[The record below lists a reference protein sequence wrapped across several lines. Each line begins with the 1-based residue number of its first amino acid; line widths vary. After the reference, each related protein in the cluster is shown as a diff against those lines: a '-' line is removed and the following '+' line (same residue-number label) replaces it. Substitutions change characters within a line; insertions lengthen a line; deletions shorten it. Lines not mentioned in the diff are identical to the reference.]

1 MGVADLEGVGERGR
15 QRDRRRRGRWTR
27 VKAQVVVRC
36 HGSLQSQETDAG
48 QPWEAGGTAKRAVSH
63 TGSGRGL
70 SPMMCSLTPETNLT
84 NGHTAPM
91 RGRSRRPTV
100 SKAEEHRAPGAAPVP
115 STCEAAQPPR
125 PLTSACSRLPEAS
138 AALRLPAAADA
149 QRSAEHN
156 LSWRCRD
163 MRPKP
168 KQFATQYAS
177 IFGDASVVSAYQYRP
192 PYPSETFELL
202 LSLLDADA

>member
-125 PLTSACSRLPEAS
+125 RLTL
-138 AALRLPAAADA
+138 
-149 QRSAEHN
+149 
-156 LSWRCRD
+156 
-163 MRPKP
+163 MRPPVVKRQTTP
-168 KQFATQYAS
+168 RSGFFAFFRFFSGA
-177 IFGDASVVSAYQYRP
+177 VVTWQCVL
-192 PYPSETFELL
+192 T
-202 LSLLDADA
+202 